1 MDKAT
6 GWQKVGF
13 YDTGADKAV
22 ALAFLATDGIKK
34 IAKCLKLE
42 NRVRRIE
49 QRQDFSVWREDK
61 TGFRFTVTQM
71 S

>member
-6 GWQKVGF
+6 VWQKVEF
-13 YDTGADKAV
+13 YDTDADRAV

-34 IAKCLKLE
+34 IAKCLKLG

-49 QRQDFSVWREDK
+49 RLPDFDVWREDK
-61 TGFRFTVTQM
+61 TGFRFSVAQM